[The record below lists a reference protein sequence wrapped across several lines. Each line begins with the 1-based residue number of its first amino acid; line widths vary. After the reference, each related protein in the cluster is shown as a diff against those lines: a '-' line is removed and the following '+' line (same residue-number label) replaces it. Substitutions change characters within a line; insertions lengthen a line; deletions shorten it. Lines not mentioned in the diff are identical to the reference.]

1 MNNPTVSVIIP
12 TCNRAQS
19 LKKAIQSVCQQ
30 SFQSFEIIVVND
42 ASSDNTLAVLKELQQ
57 QDARIQVISHAKS
70 VGGSEA
76 RNIGI
81 RASCGE
87 WVAFLDDDD
96 CWLPQKL
103 HAQLSMLAYFPNA
116 VACSSGYII
125 HYPLGIK
132 RHIYT
137 PMHLPLESLLE
148 ANTLGGASV
157 CLCKSTVLKQIGGF
171 DAQLRSAQ
179 DWDLWIRL
187 RQAGLIISVQK
198 PLVSYQV
205 HFNTRISNDMKA
217 KYSGARKFYFKHRA
231 IMSTAAK
238 QANLQLICYIRSR
251 QSYRSMKARIRN
263 LRRALA
269 YGSIRVKL
277 AYTLSSLPRIL
288 MSAFS

>member
-1 MNNPTVSVIIP
+1 MNNPKVSVIIP
-12 TCNRAQS
+12 TCNRARS
-19 LKKAIQSVCQQ
+19 LKKAIQSVLQQ
-30 SFQSFEIIVVND
+30 SFQSFEIIIVND
-42 ASSDNTLAVLKELQQ
+42 ASRDNTLDILNELQQ
-57 QDARIQVISHAKS
+57 QDARIQVISHSKS

-96 CWLPQKL
+96 CWLPKKL
-103 HAQLSMLAYFPNA
+103 HAQLNMLAYFPNA
-116 VACSSGYII
+116 VACSSGYVI

-132 RHIYT
+132 CHIYT

-157 CLCKSTVLKQIGGF
+157 CLCKAAVLKQIGGF

-198 PLVSYQV
+198 TLVSYQV
-205 HFNTRISNDMKA
+205 HFDTRISNDMKA
-217 KYSGARKFYFKHRA
+217 KYLGARKFYFKHRA
-231 IMSTAAK
+231 IMSATAK
-238 QANLQLICYIRSR
+238 QTNLQLICYIRSR
-251 QSYRSMKARIRN
+251 QSYRSMNARIRN
-263 LRRALA
+263 LRCALA
-269 YGSIRVKL
+269 YGSLRVKL

-288 MSAFS
+288 MSAFN